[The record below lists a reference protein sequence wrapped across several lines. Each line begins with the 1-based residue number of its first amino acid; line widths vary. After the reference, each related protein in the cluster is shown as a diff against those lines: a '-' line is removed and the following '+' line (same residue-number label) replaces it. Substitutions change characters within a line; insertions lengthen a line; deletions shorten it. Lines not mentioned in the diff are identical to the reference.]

1 MVKLPAQSIPFE
13 DWKVEKQRSLERMRV
28 LKMQQ
33 ALQEAMQRTLAKPP
47 DPSPPRKSRRD

>member
-13 DWKVEKQRSLERMRV
+13 DWKIEKQRSLERMRV

-33 ALQEAMQRTLAKPP
+33 ALRDAMQRTLAKPP
-47 DPSPPRKSRRD
+47 DPSPPRKPSRD